1 MKSTDR
7 KLFAC
12 EQEQEPRSRLASQ
25 AIDECKQ
32 EESDKDA
39 DDAAFWK
46 AVYILMHIVGL
57 LAALTMIYKSW
68 GQ

>member
-7 KLFAC
+7 NLFAC
-12 EQEQEPRSRLASQ
+12 EQERERRSVLASE
-25 AIDECKQ
+25 ALSECKQ

-46 AVYILMHIVGL
+46 AVYVLTHIVGL
-57 LAALTMIYKSW
+57 LAVLTMIYEFW